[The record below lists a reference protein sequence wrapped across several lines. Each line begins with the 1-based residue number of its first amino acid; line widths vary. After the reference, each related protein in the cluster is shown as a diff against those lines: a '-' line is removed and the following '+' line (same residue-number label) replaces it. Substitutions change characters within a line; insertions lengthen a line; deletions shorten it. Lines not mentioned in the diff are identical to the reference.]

1 MALLKIIKLTNN
13 VWKHNSDLTGDFI
26 LTKFYAKNEFSK
38 FLIVESYG
46 AKRNEYLINEIEVY
60 NIGGSAETFTT
71 FELLFIRLKALGYTG
86 YYEDGTFIFVPAD
99 YISDDASNALTI
111 GTDNKFFVPVSGGGG
126 GTSLRTSK
134 YEWFSGTNTFA
145 STTNWYGAR
154 RNVANQLPLPLWS
167 SGESYYDGTTSH
179 VTNVRMPSYI
189 IDFNQKIERLTFTY
203 ESISVGFTFRLIYYE
218 LNPSGTTNEGVN
230 EHVVYEAVIA
240 ANTGGYKKQNI
251 YIPTAFTA
259 TQNGYFAVVIYNN
272 SGSTVTAP
280 NWQITANAIEVI

>member
-111 GTDNKFFVPVSGGGG
+111 GTDNKFFVPVSGGG
-126 GTSLRTSK
+126 TSLRRERYELNMTFNFPASALWYVHRNNSSSYNALTS
-134 YEWFSGTNTFA
+134 FSTVAYNGSTN
-145 STTNWYGAR
+145 
-154 RNVANQLPLPLWS
+154 V
-167 SGESYYDGTTSH
+167 
-179 VTNVRMPSYI
+179 VTNNTVVVGKI
-189 IDFNQKIERLTFTY
+189 LTFNQKVTKVIVSNVYLSSPLTMRLQYYKLDPLGGTIIGVDNHTVFETILPMTVGAKIRDLTTY
-203 ESISVGFTFRLIYYE
+203 VPAS
-218 LNPSGTTNEGVN
+218 
-230 EHVVYEAVIA
+230 
-240 ANTGGYKKQNI
+240 
-251 YIPTAFTA
+251 FTA
-259 TQNGYFAVVIYNN
+259 NSEGFLFLSFFNNNIICTVESTQIVIE
-272 SGSTVTAP
+272 TL
-280 NWQITANAIEVI
+280 EVI